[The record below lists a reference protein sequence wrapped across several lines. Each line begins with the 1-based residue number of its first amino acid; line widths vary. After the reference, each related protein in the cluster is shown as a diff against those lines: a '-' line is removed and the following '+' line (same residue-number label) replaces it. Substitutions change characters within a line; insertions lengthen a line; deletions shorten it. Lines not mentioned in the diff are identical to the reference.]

1 MSENTSLDSLK
12 EWVQKQ
18 DHLPY
23 DNIDDHL
30 LSRFLHCS
38 NNSIEQTKMTLEKF
52 FTMRGDSQEF
62 FQNRD
67 PLLPS
72 IQNVFKIIDIIPL
85 PKTTPEGFKVFVY
98 RLEDPDPDKFN
109 HLDYVRTF
117 FDIADTRIKTE
128 KELPSGEVPIFDMTG
143 FSLRHMTRLSL
154 PSLRKQMQYVQEAH
168 PVKLRQIHIINTL
181 PILER
186 VMMLFRP
193 LMKKDVA
200 QMLHFHLPN
209 STTLFDFIPK
219 EILPNEYGGQAGTLK
234 ELKQIWVNKVISER
248 EWLISNPWHA
258 DESKRATRRNSENN
272 VMEGSFRSLSI
283 D

>member
-1 MSENTSLDSLK
+1 MSENTSLELLK

-72 IQNVFKIIDIIPL
+72 IQNIFKIIDIIPL
-85 PKTTPEGFKVFVY
+85 PKTTPEGYKVFVY
-98 RLEDPDPDKFN
+98 RLEDPNPDSFN

-186 VMMLFRP
+186 VMMMFRP
-193 LMKKDVA
+193 LMKKEVA
-200 QMLHFHLPN
+200 QMLHFHIPN
-209 STTLFDFIPK
+209 STTLYDFIPK

-258 DESKRATRRNSENN
+258 DESKRAARRNNEDK